1 MQTFDEIYLDHAAS
15 TPIHPDVLEAMIPL
29 MKTCFGNPSSVHR
42 FGRAAK
48 QALTEARDS
57 ISATLG
63 CAPGELVFTSG
74 GTESDNFA
82 LFGAAFAAPAG
93 RKRIVTTA
101 VEHHAVLNACKE
113 LERNGFE
120 VIYLPVD
127 AYGQVS
133 VEDAAKAITE
143 ETAVVSVMYA
153 NNEVG
158 TLQPVE
164 EIGRIA
170 RERGAVFH
178 VDAVQALGSFKIDLS
193 HSFIDLMS
201 VTAHKINGPRGIGAL
216 YVNKRVKLAQRS
228 FGGSQERK
236 RRAGTENVAG
246 AAAFAKACSIAAQHM
261 DERRKEMEELRNA
274 MLTTLK
280 ERLGEERVVVNGH
293 PTERLP
299 NILNVSFP
307 GTNTE
312 SLLMNLDLEGIAAA
326 SGSACSSGALEPSH
340 VLLAMNLP
348 DERMRSAV
356 RFSFGRGNC
365 LNSVTFAAEKIATIV
380 KRLTY

>member
-15 TPIHPDVLEAMIPL
+15 TPIHPDVLDAMLPV
-29 MKTCFGNPSSVHR
+29 MKECYGNPSSIHR

-48 QALTEARDS
+48 QALTDARDRM
-57 ISATLG
+57 SALLG

-82 LFGAAFAAPAG
+82 LLGAAFAASAG

-101 VEHHAVLNACKE
+101 IEHHAVLNACKE

-133 VEDAAKAITE
+133 VEDAEQAIND

-178 VDAVQALGSFKIDLS
+178 VDAVQALGSVQMNLANS
-193 HSFIDLMS
+193 SIDLMS
-201 VTAHKINGPRGIGAL
+201 ITAHKINGPRGIGAL

-246 AAAFAKACSIAAQHM
+246 AAAFAKACAIVTQNM
-261 DERRKEMEELRNA
+261 DEHCTEMERLRTA
-274 MLTTLK
+274 MLSTLLD
-280 ERLGEERVVVNGH
+280 RLGEERVVVNGH
-293 PTERLP
+293 PSDRLP
-299 NILNVSFP
+299 HILNVSFP

-340 VLLAMNLP
+340 VLQAMNLP
-348 DERMRSAV
+348 DEQCRSAV